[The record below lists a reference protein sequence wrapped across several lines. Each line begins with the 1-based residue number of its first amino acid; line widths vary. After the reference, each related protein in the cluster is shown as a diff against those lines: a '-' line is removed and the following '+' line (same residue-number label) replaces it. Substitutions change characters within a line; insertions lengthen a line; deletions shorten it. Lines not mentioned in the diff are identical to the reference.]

1 LQVTTK
7 LKSEYGIDVV
17 SVVVNI
23 DLYDEDVNVEV
34 VW

>member
-7 LKSEYGIDVV
+7 LTSEYGIDVV